1 MRKLKTNAEL
11 LAYIAELY
19 MKRGELL
26 SGKAKPAEDNL
37 IFDGFFRKYVRVRAV
52 QAGKDRVG
60 QHLSTIMSDGHVEV
74 KDAVIQDPTDW
85 IVTNPMGEAYIV
97 KDAKFKKTYELNVG
111 ADGKHAPIGGVN
123 HFISVPE
130 DIEFMVPWGEGG
142 SLIPFNLKAGGYLNV
157 TDIDENLDK
166 KPIEDLDIY
175 GVQREE
181 FNETYALCD
190 KNGKFLNPA
199 LRKAFGQKD
208 KGDKQ

>member
-1 MRKLKTNAEL
+1 
-11 LAYIAELY
+11 
-19 MKRGELL
+19 
-26 SGKAKPAEDNL
+26 
-37 IFDGFFRKYVRVRAV
+37 
-52 QAGKDRVG
+52 
-60 QHLSTIMSDGHVEV
+60 
-74 KDAVIQDPTDW
+74 
-85 IVTNPMGEAYIV
+85 
-97 KDAKFKKTYELNVG
+97 
-111 ADGKHAPIGGVN
+111 
-123 HFISVPE
+123 
-130 DIEFMVPWGEGG
+130 MVPWGEGG

-190 KNGKFLNPA
+190 KNGKFLSPA